1 MRRHAMSEQD
11 PDRERGP
18 RAVRPGDTYD
28 SGELEAVERE
38 TVPPAPEVPDDEQ
51 AEPWAADAA
60 EGSALERLKAYR
72 AEHPEE
78 EATDGDD

>member
-1 MRRHAMSEQD
+1 MSEQD
-11 PDRERGP
+11 PEHGP

-28 SGELEAVERE
+28 SGEMEAVERE
-38 TVPPAPEVPDDEQ
+38 PVEPAPEVPDAEQ

-60 EGSALERLKAYR
+60 EGSALDRLKAYR